1 MSNKTDLQKYNAR
14 LGVNNVDLNDVL
26 DTVKKLPNKIN
37 VIDNLTSTSTTDALS
52 ANQGRILNETKL
64 GTTDNA
70 VSATKLQTPISVNI
84 TGDVTGKQDSW
95 DGSSNIS
102 VSTIR
107 RGCTVGQSNIA
118 NQSKPWYEF
127 AFIGF
132 DEIVG
137 YQDYNITFHVYRG
150 YADKSTKLG
159 VLTAHVRYNATKR
172 IEEVSTQLVWE
183 YANSGINPSDFVMV
197 INSGTDEDY
206 CSLWAKC
213 TDDYGGYIFSV
224 IAEGSRIEQK
234 DCWQLINKW
243 SEGSE
248 SESDFGSEATI
259 ITSILREIS
268 NPVKIGNRDTSNT
281 WIPVLSEGYMNYTL
295 RKFASSVSNTDFPN
309 NQDYLPTMSF
319 LSYWNG
325 AHNNNNYSNLK
336 YCFQGEIQAK
346 PVSLYDNSSGYAGT
360 ITLSMSAA
368 NFSYIDIFYKDNGGK
383 ENSSTRVYSP
393 DGKYTVLNLMEPGNT
408 KINLRASAFLISGTS
423 MTYQSAIYCEVTSN
437 TPYITT
443 SPYTLIT
450 KVVGYY

>member
-70 VSATKLQTPISVNI
+70 ASATKLQTPISVNI
-84 TGDVTGKQDSW
+84 TGDVTGTQDSW

-107 RGCTVGQSNIA
+107 RGCTVGQLSTVVSNA
-118 NQSKPWYEF
+118 PWYKF
-127 AFIGF
+127 AEVDTGKIEASW
-132 DEIVG
+132 DTE
-137 YQDYNITFHVYRG
+137 ITFHVSRG
-150 YADKSTKLG
+150 YADNATKLG
-159 VLTAHVRYNATKR
+159 MLTAHVRYDGNKN
-172 IEEVSTQLVWE
+172 IEDCTLKWE
-183 YANSGINPSDFVMV
+183 YTNGGIIPNNFVIV
-197 INSGTDEDY
+197 YESNVENGL
-206 CSLWAKC
+206 CQLWVKC
-213 TDDYGGYIFSV
+213 TDSYAGYHFSV
-224 IAEGSRIEQK
+224 ISEIERTKQVTGDWILYNQWTEGGEAT
-234 DCWQLINKW
+234 LPAGTNY
-243 SEGSE
+243 SE
-248 SESDFGSEATI
+248 SI
-259 ITSILREIS
+259 Q
-268 NPVKIGNRDTSNT
+268 NPLSSPLEVGNRNTGNT
-281 WIPVLSEGYMNYTL
+281 WIPVLRDDDGYIDYTL

-309 NQDYLPTMSF
+309 NQDCLPTMSF

-336 YCFQGEIQAK
+336 YCLQGEIQSK

-360 ITLSMSAA
+360 IALSMSAA
-368 NFSYIDIFYKDNGGK
+368 NFSYIDIFYKDNSDR

-393 DGKYTVLNLMEPGNT
+393 DGKYTVLNLMEPGSN
-408 KINLRASAFLISGTS
+408 KMNLRASAFLISGTS
-423 MTYQSAIYCEVTSN
+423 MTYQNAIYCEVKSD

-443 SPYTLIT
+443 NPYTLIT